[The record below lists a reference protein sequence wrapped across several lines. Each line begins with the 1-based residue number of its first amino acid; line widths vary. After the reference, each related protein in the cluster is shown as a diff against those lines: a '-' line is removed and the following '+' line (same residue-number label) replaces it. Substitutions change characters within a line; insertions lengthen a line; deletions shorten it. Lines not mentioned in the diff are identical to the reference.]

1 MITTTTV
8 MIRIIIIVIITTV
21 TNSIICKSEDSRR
34 GAGCVVRPQKICL
47 ISSLIPLGGGGV
59 VTGDGHYNVRDCG
72 EQK

>member
-34 GAGCVVRPQKICL
+34 GAGCVVRPQKVCL
-47 ISSLIPLGGGGV
+47 ISSLIPLGGGGWSREMD
-59 VTGDGHYNVRDCG
+59 TTMYEINVRL
-72 EQK
+72 